1 MRRVA
6 VFDNAGGGKST
17 LARPLAQLTQ
27 LPLYS
32 IDMIQYRP
40 DGDEVP
46 HAEYL
51 KAHKSQWRMRF
62 PTEAAVR
69 GAHLLDDRHNS
80 MTMVGW
86 GDEGE

>member
-6 VFDNAGGGKST
+6 VFGNAGGGKST
-17 LARPLAQLTQ
+17 LARQLAQLTQ

-40 DGDEVP
+40 DGEEVP

-51 KAHKSQWRMRF
+51 KAHKPQWRMRF
-62 PTEAAVR
+62 PRRQPSEGRTS
-69 GAHLLDDRHNS
+69 S
-80 MTMVGW
+80 MIVTTV
-86 GDEGE
+86 